1 MISINYKI
9 DYIILRL
16 HTSIEIL
23 DKLDLINRDM
33 NMAKVYGI
41 DYESVMTR
49 GSQYRVEALLS
60 KISKSTDHVLLSAS
74 LK

>member
-1 MISINYKI
+1 MISINYTI